1 MALAALLRETRQS
14 RGLTL
19 EQLAHETKIG
29 VDRLSA
35 FERDDL
41 PPDGSFYARAR
52 LRAYAQAL
60 GLDHRTVLEQLN
72 QEVLAAAP
80 LVVTEPPAPLAHRV
94 NMPRV
99 ALPVACVVLIVL
111 IVSVWFKPSPSLARA
126 ASRVRPA
133 SNSALT
139 PSATRPVVD
148 RAVPALAPAVLAPVA
163 VTTAMIVEPGPVSA
177 GTSGVLAQPVL
188 TLPVVT
194 PPVVT
199 PPVATSLVITSTPD
213 GASVTVDGIGWGTT
227 PVTIRHLPEGHKRI
241 RVTSD
246 GYASVERVF
255 DVQSDLVNR
264 LALQLEPVKPDGE
277 PTP

>member
-1 MALAALLRETRQS
+1 MAVAELLRETRLR

-35 FERDDL
+35 FERDEL

-60 GLDHRTVLEQLN
+60 GLDYRVVLEQLD

-80 LVVTEPPAPLAHRV
+80 LVVAETPSPARRFDI
-94 NMPRV
+94 PRI
-99 ALPVACVVLIVL
+99 ALPVASVVLIVL

-126 ASRVRPA
+126 ASRARPA
-133 SNSALT
+133 PIST
-139 PSATRPVVD
+139 PTTLLTRPVVD
-148 RAVPALAPAVLAPVA
+148 RAVSVALAPAGPTPAPV
-163 VTTAMIVEPGPVSA
+163 TTSTILEPEPATV
-177 GTSGVLAQPVL
+177 GTSGVA
-188 TLPVVT
+188 T
-194 PPVVT
+194 PPVVP
-199 PPVATSLVITSTPD
+199 PPVVTSLVITSTPE
-213 GASVTVDGIGWGTT
+213 GASVTVDGIRWGTT
-227 PVTIRHLPEGHKRI
+227 PVTIRHLPEGHRRI

-255 DVQSDLVNR
+255 DVQSALVNR
-264 LALQLEPVKPDGE
+264 VALQLEPITPDVE

>member
-1 MALAALLRETRQS
+1 MAVAELLRETRQR

-29 VDRLSA
+29 IDRLSA

-60 GLDHRTVLEQLN
+60 GLDYRVVLELLN
-72 QEVLAAAP
+72 QELLAAPPVVPETPPPPERRFDP
-80 LVVTEPPAPLAHRV
+80 LHF
-94 NMPRV
+94 
-99 ALPVACVVLIVL
+99 ALPVASVVLIVL
-111 IVSVWFKPSPSLARA
+111 LVSVWFKPGPSPARA
-126 ASRVRPA
+126 ASRARPA
-133 SNSALT
+133 PISTLT
-139 PSATRPVVD
+139 PPLARRVVD
-148 RAVPALAPAVLAPVA
+148 RAVSVAVAPTAVAPAA
-163 VTTAMIVEPGPVSA
+163 AMTSMVVEPEPATV
-177 GTSGVLAQPVL
+177 GTSGVLPP
-188 TLPVVT
+188 PVVT

-199 PPVATSLVITSTPD
+199 PPVVTSLVITSTPV
-213 GASVTVDGIGWGTT
+213 GANVTVDGIRWGTT

-241 RVTSD
+241 RLTSD

-264 LALQLEPVKPDGE
+264 VALQLEPVEPDVE